1 MFIFSTKEKQ
11 KKFPVSH
18 KKYRNLPN
26 RVIELAKRLYF
37 KHIVKYNKGN
47 SKKLWIIL
55 NNVSNKSTSSCKIN
69 GVLDKSG
76 KIVSDLK
83 RVTDLM
89 NKSCF
94 NIADKL
100 LNKRTDASY

>member
-55 NNVSNKSTSSCKIN
+55 NNNVSNKSTSSCKIN

-89 NKSCF
+89 NKNSVYF
-94 NIADKL
+94 
-100 LNKRTDASY
+100 S